1 MNHLITGIMKIIQ
14 QPKVFHAFS
23 VERGKQIIVLLL
35 LALFF
40 VHANAQTRYHK
51 WGAGVNGGISVYAGD
66 LGNNISKFPLDV
78 FEQNVIIGLNFSR
91 YLSRSFDLTLSGT
104 AGSWGFY
111 EDKATVFK
119 GNMLH
124 GNLTLKY
131 KFYNGYLLSE
141 DSKLAPYVFAGLG
154 ATDLTGS
161 RINNGL
167 DVAGVGGAGVSLRF
181 TEVISMNYQATMGY
195 MSSSHYNP
203 TIDPGGS
210 SSGNDIFMFHTM
222 GLGFNLGNEKDEDGD
237 GIPDRIDKC
246 AGTAKGVKVDKNG
259 CPFDGDGDGVLD
271 YLDKCPGLV
280 GLASTNGCPDTDK
293 DGIADGDDQ
302 CPTEAGSAELKGCPD
317 ADGDGIIDSKDK
329 CPNVKGSVTLDG
341 CPDRD
346 GDGIKDE
353 EDLCPDAKG
362 VALFKGCPDTDND
375 GIEDSK
381 DMCPQVKGTTATNGC
396 PDTDN
401 DAVHDGID
409 KCPTVAGVAAH
420 SGCPDTD
427 NDGVFDDIDNCITI
441 PGTPANKGCPE
452 LKKETK
458 QLFEK
463 ALQGIQFETG
473 KAVIKPVSFPIL
485 DAIVKVMK
493 ENPSYKLNI
502 GGHTDNVG
510 DDAMNMTLSQNR
522 ASAVSDYLI
531 SKGVDPMRISAT
543 GYGETQPVDTN
554 NSAKGRTRNRR
565 VEFKV
570 EFLKVVE

>member
-1 MNHLITGIMKIIQ
+1 MKRIV
-14 QPKVFHAFS
+14 QPKVSDAFL
-23 VERGKQIIVLLL
+23 VERGKQILFTLLL
-35 LALFF
+35 SIFF
-40 VHANAQTRYHK
+40 IQCVDAQTRYHK
-51 WGAGVNGGISVYAGD
+51 WNAGVNGGISIYAGD
-66 LGNNISKFPLDV
+66 LGNNISNFPLDV
-78 FEQNVIIGLNFSR
+78 FEEDVMVGLNLSR
-91 YLSRSFDLTLSGT
+91 YLNRSFDLTLSGT
-104 AGSWGFY
+104 MGSWGFY
-111 EDKATVFK
+111 DNKAPNNQATVFK
-119 GNMLH
+119 GDMVH

-131 KFYNGYLLSE
+131 KFSNGYLLSE
-141 DSKLAPYVFAGLG
+141 DSRLAPYVFIGPGITNLSG
-154 ATDLTGS
+154 T
-161 RINNGL
+161 RITN
-167 DVAGVGGAGVSLRF
+167 DVSYAGVIGAGVTLRLS
-181 TEVISMNYQATMGY
+181 EVIGVVYQTTFGY
-195 MSSSHYNP
+195 MSTAHNNP
-203 TIDPGGS
+203 ETSPNVTPT
-210 SSGNDIFMFHTM
+210 GNDLFMFHTLGLSFNM
-222 GLGFNLGNEKDEDGD
+222 GSEDDGD
-237 GIPDRIDKC
+237 DDGIADRLDKC
-246 AGTAKGVKVDKNG
+246 PGTPKSVKVDKNG
-259 CPFDGDGDGVLD
+259 CPLDGDGDGVLD
-271 YLDKCPGLV
+271 YLDKCPGV
-280 GLASTNGCPDTDK
+280 MGLAVTDGCPDTDK
-293 DGIADGDDQ
+293 DGIGDNEDQ
-302 CPTEAGSAELKGCPD
+302 CPTVAGLAELKGCPD
-317 ADGDGIIDSKDK
+317 TDGDGIIDSKDK
-329 CPNVKGSVTLDG
+329 CPNVKGSLTLDG

-346 GDGIKDE
+346 GDGIRDE
-353 EDLCPDAKG
+353 EDICPDAAG
-362 VALFKGCPDTDND
+362 IALFKGCPDTDGD

-409 KCPTVAGVAAH
+409 KCPSVAGVPAH

-485 DAIVKVMK
+485 DAIVKVMR

-522 ASAVSDYLI
+522 ASSVANYLI
-531 SKGVDPMRISAT
+531 AKGVDPMRVSAT

-554 NSAKGRTRNRR
+554 STAKGKARNRR

-570 EFLKVVE
+570 EFLKTVE